1 MKKLLAGLLSATM
14 VFTLAGCG
22 SSKDH
27 LATIQDKGE
36 ITIGLE
42 GDWQPFSYH
51 DKDDKLMGVDVEV
64 AKNIAK
70 KLGVKA
76 NIVEGKWDGL
86 LTGLST
92 GTYDLVIN
100 GVDITKEREKKF
112 DFSTPYAYD
121 HTVLVVR
128 NDNTTITSFDDLK
141 GKTVGCTNGQA
152 AQTIIEDMAKEN
164 GSTYME
170 LGEDYGATV
179 KGVDDL
185 TKCMDLVKS
194 GGVDATI
201 NAATSIND
209 YLQTTKDSSF
219 KIVDQSKESTPYAIP
234 MVKGDDNA
242 SLKKAVNKA
251 LKELKEDGTLS
262 KISIKYFG
270 EDLTK
275 E

>member
-1 MKKLLAGLLSATM
+1 MKKLLASLLSTAM

-100 GVDITKEREKKF
+100 GVDITKERENKF

-141 GKTVGCTNGQA
+141 GKTTANS
-152 AQTIIEDMAKEN
+152 I

-219 KIVDQSKESTPYAIP
+219 KIVDQSKESTPLCHP
-234 MVKGDDNA
+234 NGKRG
-242 SLKKAVNKA
+242 
-251 LKELKEDGTLS
+251 
-262 KISIKYFG
+262 
-270 EDLTK
+270 
-275 E
+275 

>member
-1 MKKLLAGLLSATM
+1 MKKLLAGLLSAAMT
-14 VFTLAGCG
+14 FTLAGCG

-86 LTGLST
+86 LTG
-92 GTYDLVIN
+92 
-100 GVDITKEREKKF
+100 VDITKEREKKF

-141 GKTVGCTNGQA
+141 GKTTANS
-152 AQTIIEDMAKEN
+152 I

-201 NAATSIND
+201 NAATSVND

>member
-1 MKKLLAGLLSATM
+1 MKKLLAGLLSAAMT
-14 VFTLAGCG
+14 FTLAGCG

-141 GKTVGCTNGQA
+141 GKTTANS
-152 AQTIIEDMAKEN
+152 I

-194 GGVDATI
+194 GGVGL
-201 NAATSIND
+201 
-209 YLQTTKDSSF
+209 YLDSVAGSGCIIWCSVSSCKRDLGNTGF
-219 KIVDQSKESTPYAIP
+219 DQDIIMFADTCKKKILV
-234 MVKGDDNA
+234 
-242 SLKKAVNKA
+242 L
-251 LKELKEDGTLS
+251 
-262 KISIKYFG
+262 
-270 EDLTK
+270 
-275 E
+275 

>member
-1 MKKLLAGLLSATM
+1 MKKLLAGLLSAAM

-51 DKDDKLMGVDVEV
+51 DKDDKLVGVDVEV

-141 GKTVGCTNGQA
+141 GKTTANS
-152 AQTIIEDMAKEN
+152 I

-219 KIVDQSKESTPYAIP
+219 KIVGQSKESTPYVIP

>member
-1 MKKLLAGLLSATM
+1 MKKLLASLLSTAM

-51 DKDDKLMGVDVEV
+51 NKDDKLMGVDVEV

-100 GVDITKEREKKF
+100 GVDITKERENKE
-112 DFSTPYAYD
+112 YAYIILTFLFVQSRFR
-121 HTVLVVR
+121 HSALQR
-128 NDNTTITSFDDLK
+128 KSRTIYMLK
-141 GKTVGCTNGQA
+141 
-152 AQTIIEDMAKEN
+152 
-164 GSTYME
+164 
-170 LGEDYGATV
+170 
-179 KGVDDL
+179 
-185 TKCMDLVKS
+185 
-194 GGVDATI
+194 
-201 NAATSIND
+201 SI
-209 YLQTTKDSSF
+209 S
-219 KIVDQSKESTPYAIP
+219 
-234 MVKGDDNA
+234 
-242 SLKKAVNKA
+242 AV
-251 LKELKEDGTLS
+251 
-262 KISIKYFG
+262 Y
-270 EDLTK
+270 
-275 E
+275 

>member
-27 LATIQDKGE
+27 LDAIQDKGE

-51 DKDDKLMGVDVEV
+51 DKDDQLIGVDVEV
-64 AKNIAK
+64 ANNIAK

-141 GKTVGCTNGQA
+141 GKKTANS
-152 AQTIIEDMAKEN
+152 I

-234 MVKGDDNA
+234 MVKGDDNT

>member
-1 MKKLLAGLLSATM
+1 MKKLLAGLLSAAM
-14 VFTLAGCG
+14 VFTLVGCG

-51 DKDDKLMGVDVEV
+51 DKDDKLVGVDVEV

-141 GKTVGCTNGQA
+141 GKTTANS
-152 AQTIIEDMAKEN
+152 I

-219 KIVDQSKESTPYAIP
+219 KIVGQSKESTPYAIP
-234 MVKGDDNA
+234 MVKGDDNV

>member
-1 MKKLLAGLLSATM
+1 MIKLLAGLLSAVMT
-14 VFTLAGCG
+14 FTLAGCG

-141 GKTVGCTNGQA
+141 GKTTANS
-152 AQTIIEDMAKEN
+152 I

-209 YLQTTKDSSF
+209 YLQTTR
-219 KIVDQSKESTPYAIP
+219 IVHLKLLINLKNLHP
-234 MVKGDDNA
+234 MP
-242 SLKKAVNKA
+242 SQW
-251 LKELKEDGTLS
+251 
-262 KISIKYFG
+262 
-270 EDLTK
+270 
-275 E
+275 

>member
-1 MKKLLAGLLSATM
+1 MKKLLAGLLSAAMT
-14 VFTLAGCG
+14 FTLAGCG

-51 DKDDKLMGVDVEV
+51 DKNDKLVGVDVEV

-141 GKTVGCTNGQA
+141 GKTTANS
-152 AQTIIEDMAKEN
+152 I

-209 YLQTTKDSSF
+209 YLQTTR
-219 KIVDQSKESTPYAIP
+219 IVHLKLLINLKNLHP
-234 MVKGDDNA
+234 MP
-242 SLKKAVNKA
+242 SQW
-251 LKELKEDGTLS
+251 
-262 KISIKYFG
+262 
-270 EDLTK
+270 
-275 E
+275 

>member
-1 MKKLLAGLLSATM
+1 MKKLLAGLLSTAM

-27 LATIQDKGE
+27 LAAIQDKGE

-51 DKDDKLMGVDVEV
+51 DKDDQLMGVDVEV

-128 NDNTTITSFDDLK
+128 NDNTAITSFDDLK
-141 GKTVGCTNGQA
+141 GKTTANSNW
-152 AQTIIEDMAKEN
+152 I
-164 GSTYME
+164 Y
-170 LGEDYGATV
+170 LYGI
-179 KGVDDL
+179 G
-185 TKCMDLVKS
+185 
-194 GGVDATI
+194 
-201 NAATSIND
+201 
-209 YLQTTKDSSF
+209 
-219 KIVDQSKESTPYAIP
+219 
-234 MVKGDDNA
+234 
-242 SLKKAVNKA
+242 
-251 LKELKEDGTLS
+251 
-262 KISIKYFG
+262 
-270 EDLTK
+270 
-275 E
+275 